1 MENQEKVRVVII
13 GGTNIDIQGKS
24 DAPFILADS
33 NPGRIIKASGGVG
46 RNIAENCAR
55 LGLSTWLITAFGDDE
70 DARFLQS
77 DCERKGIVVSA
88 SLRARAPTA
97 RYICAINNDGS
108 LVAAV
113 ADMAIVDLLTP
124 EFLAS
129 RKSYLDSADYIVADA
144 NLPASSLAW
153 LAQGYGRTAR
163 AATGRRSPR
172 LFLDTVSSAKA
183 VKAKELTGEFD
194 CMKPNRAEAAILAGV
209 TGLAGTEAVEP
220 ETLCAAMASRGKIP
234 GELFISL
241 GEKGIYY
248 YTDIADRGRVCLP
261 APELRP
267 VSINRSGAGDAA
279 CAALVWADARGYGMR
294 DKARYALAA
303 AMLTTAS
310 PEPVAPD
317 LDETALETRTRL
329 MFSEE

>member
-77 DCERKGIVVSA
+77 DCECKGIVVSA
-88 SLRARAPTA
+88 SLRAHAPTA

-129 RKSYLDSADYIVADA
+129 RKPYLDSADYIVADA

-248 YTDIADRGRVCLP
+248 YTDIAVRGRVCLP

-317 LDETALETRTRL
+317 LDGTALETRTRL
-329 MFSEE
+329 MFPEE

>member
-1 MENQEKVRVVII
+1 MENHENTRVIVV
-13 GGTNIDIQGKS
+13 GGANIDIQGTS
-24 DAPFILADS
+24 RSAFVLGDS
-33 NPGRIIKASGGVG
+33 NPGSIARACGGVG

-70 DARFLQS
+70 DACFLQS
-77 DCERKGIVVSA
+77 DCERKGIVLSA
-88 SLRARAPTA
+88 SLSARAPTA

-124 EFLAS
+124 EFLAT
-129 RKSYLDSADYIVADA
+129 RRQYLDSADYIVADA
-144 NLPASSLAW
+144 NLPAQSLTW
-153 LAQGYGRTAR
+153 LARRYGRTER
-163 AATGRRSPR
+163 AARDRRSPR

-194 CMKPNRAEAAILAGV
+194 FMKPNRAEAAILAGFAV
-209 TGLAGTEAVEP
+209 TEAVEP
-220 ETLCAAMASRGKIP
+220 ETLCAAMASKGKIP
-234 GELFISL
+234 AELFISL

-248 YTDIADRGRVCLP
+248 YTDIAERGRVCLP

-279 CAALVWADARGYGMR
+279 CAALIWADAKGRGMK

-317 LDETALETRTRL
+317 LDETVLETRTRL
-329 MFSEE
+329 MFPEE

>member
-1 MENQEKVRVVII
+1 MENHENARVVVV
-13 GGTNIDIQGKS
+13 GGANIDIQGTS
-24 DAPFILADS
+24 RGAFVLGDS
-33 NPGRIIKASGGVG
+33 NPGTIERACGGVG

-88 SLRARAPTA
+88 SLRAHAPTA

-129 RKSYLDSADYIVADA
+129 RKSYLDSADYIIADA

-183 VKAKELTGEFD
+183 VKAKDLTGEFD
-194 CMKPNRAEAAILAGV
+194 FMKPNRAEAAILAGLA
-209 TGLAGTEAVEP
+209 GFAGTEAVEP
-220 ETLCAAMASRGKIP
+220 ETLCAAMASRGKTP

-248 YTDIADRGRVCLP
+248 YTDIADCGRVGLP
-261 APELRP
+261 TPELRP

-303 AMLTTAS
+303 AMLTASS

-317 LDETALETRTRL
+317 LDETVLETRTRL
-329 MFSEE
+329 MFPEE